1 MAGMGCQRC
10 HGIKFVDI
18 YHNDSVCECPSR
30 LITREKLV
38 ELKEQMHNHKVVDDK
53 AIVELSAKE
62 LEALIDFCE
71 EQLDRRD
78 NE

>member
-30 LITREKLV
+30 LITREKLETLKNILKLGMSK
-38 ELKEQMHNHKVVDDK
+38 ELVMVKKV
-53 AIVELSAKE
+53 E

-71 EQLDRRD
+71 EQLDRR
-78 NE
+78 ESE

>member
-30 LITREKLV
+30 LITREKIAAI
-38 ELKEQMHNHKVVDDK
+38 KERYQRWAEAGITNMEV
-53 AIVELSAKE
+53 SKE
-62 LEALIDFCE
+62 DLEALIDFCE
-71 EQLDRRD
+71 EALDNRD

>member
-10 HGIKFVDI
+10 FGCKAVTIFL
-18 YHNDSVCECPSR
+18 NTSVCECPSR

-53 AIVELSAKE
+53 AIVELTAKD

-71 EQLDRRD
+71 EQLDRRE

>member
-10 HGIKFVDI
+10 HGCKAISAFANV
-18 YHNDSVCECPSR
+18 SVCECPSR

-38 ELKEQMHNHKVVDDK
+38 ELKEQMHKHKVVDDK
-53 AIVELSAKE
+53 AIVELTAKE